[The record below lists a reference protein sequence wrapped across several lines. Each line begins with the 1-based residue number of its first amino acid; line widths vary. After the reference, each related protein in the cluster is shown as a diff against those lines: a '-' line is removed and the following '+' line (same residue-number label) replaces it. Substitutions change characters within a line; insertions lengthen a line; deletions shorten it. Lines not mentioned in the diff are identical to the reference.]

1 MGVTTR
7 RIPEATVARL
17 PVYLRCLLELAAER
31 TAFVSSEHLAVLA
44 GVNAA
49 QVRKDLSHLGS
60 YGVRGVGYEVEFL
73 VRQVSR
79 ELGLTGDRHV
89 AIVGVGNLGRALAG
103 YDGFQGRGFRVV
115 AAFDTDLAKVGTQV
129 AGVEVLPTADLV
141 GECRRR
147 RVSIGVVT
155 TPRHAA
161 QETTDR
167 LVEGGCVS
175 ILNFAPVVL
184 QVPAHVALRQVD
196 LAVELQILGF
206 YERRSTPDAQWQ
218 GLEVHGA
225 G

>member
-1 MGVTTR
+1 MR

-17 PVYLRCLLELAAER
+17 PIYLRALLEVAAER
-31 TAFVSSEHLAVLA
+31 TAFLSSEDLAA
-44 GVNAA
+44 RSGVNAA

-89 AIVGVGNLGRALAG
+89 AIAGVGNLGRALAG

-115 AAFDTDLAKVGTQV
+115 AAFDADPAKIGTAV
-129 AGVEVLPTADLV
+129 AGVEVRPVADLV
-141 GECRRR
+141 EVCRERG
-147 RVSIGVVT
+147 VSIGVVT
-155 TPRHAA
+155 TPRQVA

-167 LVEGGCVS
+167 LVEAGCVS

-184 QVPAHVALRQVD
+184 QVPAGVALRQVD

-206 YERRSTPDAQWQ
+206 YERHASGA
-218 GLEVHGA
+218 LEVLDA